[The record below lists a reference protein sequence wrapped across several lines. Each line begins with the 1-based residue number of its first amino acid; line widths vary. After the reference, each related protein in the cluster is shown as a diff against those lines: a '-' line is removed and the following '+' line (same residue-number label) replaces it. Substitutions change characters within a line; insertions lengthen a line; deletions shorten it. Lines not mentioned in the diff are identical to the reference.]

1 MAIKYTKEMIEF
13 LKNIASGKSYVE
25 IAHKFNE
32 KFSLNL
38 RVTAIASTLKRYSIF
53 TGTPGT
59 QRRYQKGSIPHN
71 KGKKFNAGG
80 RAIETRFKK
89 GNIPKNILPIGTETT
104 DSDGYTRVKVGE
116 PNIWKLKHRKIYE
129 ENFGEIPENHVVIFL
144 DKNLKNF
151 NIDNLALVSR
161 RELVLLNHFRLLS
174 EESKASKAGIK
185 VAKIISKIAQLKKK
199 RGEK

>member
-13 LKNIASGKSYVE
+13 LKNIASGKSYAE

-53 TGTPGT
+53 TGT

-129 ENFGEIPENHVVIFL
+129 ENFGEIPENHVVVFL
-144 DKNLKNF
+144 DKDPKNF

-161 RELVLLNHFRLLS
+161 SELALLNHFRLLS
-174 EESKASKAGIK
+174 EESKASEAGIK
-185 VAKIISKIAQLKKK
+185 VAKIISKISKLSNKKK
-199 RGEK
+199 TKEKK

>member
-38 RVTAIASTLKRYSIF
+38 RVTTIASTLKRYSIF
-53 TGTPGT
+53 TGT

-80 RAIETRFKK
+80 RSIETRFKK
-89 GNIPKNILPIGTETT
+89 GNIPKNVLPIGAQTI
-104 DSDGYTRVKVGE
+104 DRDGYTRVKVGE

-144 DKNLKNF
+144 DKNPKNF

-161 RELVLLNHFRLLS
+161 SELVLLNHFRLLS